1 MILRSPGIP
10 RQKGLLCVCG
20 HSGFEDVIN
29 DQLVS
34 QCTRILDTVVGGR
47 NYDYQRFVGKDKNL
61 VAASAVHSVR
71 TQRAC
76 AKAEGLEPPQVNVIG
91 IFSSVGM
98 RAERILYPFSTD
110 NPVAIPDPSIQIEL
124 FESREG
130 EVATSTS

>member
-34 QCTRILDTVVGGR
+34 ECARILDTVVGGR
-47 NYDYQRFVGKDKNL
+47 NYDYQRLVGEDKNL

-76 AKAEGLEPPQVNVIG
+76 AKAKGLEPPQVTVIG
-91 IFSSVGM
+91 ILSSVGM
-98 RAERILYPFSTD
+98 GTERSLYPFRSD
-110 NPVAIPDPSIQIEL
+110 NPVALPDPSIQIEL
-124 FESREG
+124 S
-130 EVATSTS
+130 